1 MMLFPPQAREYTE
14 TLTNAVWTDQFDNR
28 ANRKAHFETTG
39 PEIWEQ
45 TGKKYYGNRQVSFSL
60 SNMVDCESIRIKSHR
75 YSELQWY
82 QSFIERLS
90 LFREL
95 EL

>member
-1 MMLFPPQAREYTE
+1 MMLLPPQAREYTE

-45 TGKKYYGNRQVSFSL
+45 TGEK
-60 SNMVDCESIRIKSHR
+60 
-75 YSELQWY
+75 
-82 QSFIERLS
+82 
-90 LFREL
+90 
-95 EL
+95 